1 MLQGPCCAL
10 PGTGAHAGRGRA
22 PAGPSVLALDT
33 VAVQA
38 LLAQC
43 SRAHR
48 RVPSP
53 RHCSLPQTPATMA
66 DIPPNQTIYVNNLP
80 EKIKKHGA
88 PRAGSERRAAARS
101 GAAACS
107 DVQRTPVQ
115 VCMQRSGPRGALPR
129 PPPVVRPL
137 FAVPVHRPSGCC
149 CPTHHHAELK
159 QLLYALFGQ
168 FGKIIDVVTM
178 RTDRLRGQVSSRCCF
193 SRRVTVAAGCLQVQ
207 LCKAPCTVHGGASRS
222 CSAYLQHS

>member
-1 MLQGPCCAL
+1 MRRGQGL
-10 PGTGAHAGRGRA
+10 SGAQR
-22 PAGPSVLALDT
+22 PA
-33 VAVQA
+33 Q
-38 LLAQC
+38 
-43 SRAHR
+43 
-48 RVPSP
+48 
-53 RHCSLPQTPATMA
+53 
-66 DIPPNQTIYVNNLP
+66 
-80 EKIKKHGA
+80 A
-88 PRAGSERRAAARS
+88 PRPAQMCS
-101 GAAACS
+101 GRLYKCACS
-107 DVQRTPVQ
+107 DQAHAAPCPGR
-115 VCMQRSGPRGALPR
+115 RGRRRHCL
-129 PPPVVRPL
+129 PPVVRPL